1 MRTSQSGRWVTAELM
16 DHLSS
21 LLSSPTAGR
30 HCWLRIIH
38 YDGSYVA
45 VYTSVDPSFFLQE
58 PPCLVIPFINPSVSK
73 HESIFQ
79 GWTFLRANNRS
90 QMPYF
95 LITSYIGIVVYFN
108 VYFIVHFSD
117 IIYSWYTFSVHNH
130 RQSIELR
137 IINVKLVHSAHRYET
152 DASDSCNVHFWQTLR
167 HCIWQ

>member
-38 YDGSYVA
+38 YDGFLRRSVPLRILRFSYKNRLVWK
-45 VYTSVDPSFFLQE
+45 FLLLTRPLANMGQYFE
-58 PPCLVIPFINPSVSK
+58 KEHFWGQTIGCNC
-73 HESIFQ
+73 HIFQ
-79 GWTFLRANNRS
+79 IIRYTD
-90 QMPYF
+90 
-95 LITSYIGIVVYFN
+95 VYFN
-108 VYFIVHFSD
+108 MYFIVHFSD
-117 IIYSWYTFSVHNH
+117 IMYSWYTFSVHHNH

-137 IINVKLVHSAHRYET
+137 IINVKLVHSTHCYET
-152 DASDSCNVHFWQTLR
+152 DTGDSCNIHFWQTLR